1 MEDAGKKRVECPPY
15 WVDVCLLPRATNQ
28 SVSHI
33 WTVHGDGSPGSELPH
48 LLQLLEFSL
57 LPSLPGCPSPL
68 SSADFM
74 AACSRLEPTPSLGTR
89 SGYPSKI

>member
-1 MEDAGKKRVECPPY
+1 MEDAGKKRVEFPPC
-15 WVDVCLLPRATNQ
+15 WVYVCLLPRTTNQ

-33 WTVHGDGSPGSELPH
+33 WTVHGDRSPGSELPH

-68 SSADFM
+68 LYGLHGCLRS
-74 AACSRLEPTPSLGTR
+74 PGTHPFPR
-89 SGYPSKI
+89 HPLWIPL